1 MRWEG
6 ECIISLSYFIPRIT
20 SQGTLLSPLKQRM
33 GVKLLLLNRIQ
44 TIYREIATGCFVFYS
59 QSTPMTNFK
68 PFSGAKP
75 LGFARIGC
83 LLKFPSLLASA

>member
-6 ECIISLSYFIPRIT
+6 GCIISLSYFITRIT
-20 SQGTLLSPLKQRM
+20 SQSTLLSPMKQRM

-44 TIYREIATGCFVFYS
+44 TIYNEIATGCFILYS
-59 QSTPMTNFK
+59 QSTPMTKFK
-68 PFSGAKP
+68 RFSGAKS
-75 LGFARIGC
+75 LGFDRIGC